1 MQGDRPGATVGIVV
15 GMGNDDRD
23 GMRLKHGHILVPAAG
38 TQQGAGTPVG
48 EFRIAAPKWCN
59 TAWMDEQLEGSKT
72 ALVIVNM
79 QNGVMEYC
87 VHPKK
92 VASRIAELLGRAR
105 DTGTP
110 VYWVQDEREFE
121 RHSTPWRMVAP
132 LEPQDGEHRIF
143 ASYRDAFT
151 GTGLH
156 ASLISQDV
164 GRLVV
169 CGAQSDYSLRTAA
182 GRAAA
187 MGYDV
192 TVVRDAHTTGA
203 ATFEGQSLTGD
214 QIIAHTNAYF
224 ASLDYPNQDFS
235 LVRAAEIAFR
245 AVPADD

>member
-1 MQGDRPGATVGIVV
+1 
-15 GMGNDDRD
+15 
-23 GMRLKHGHILVPAAG
+23 
-38 TQQGAGTPVG
+38 
-48 EFRIAAPKWCN
+48 
-59 TAWMDEQLEGSKT
+59 MDELREGSKT

-79 QNGVMEYC
+79 QQGVMDHC

-92 VASRIAELLGRAR
+92 VVARVADLAARAR

-121 RHSTPWRMVAP
+121 RHSTPWRLAAG
-132 LEPQDGEHRIF
+132 LEAQDGEHRIF
-143 ASYRDAFT
+143 KAYRDAFT

-156 ASLISQDV
+156 ASLIAQDV
-164 GRLVV
+164 GHLVV
-169 CGAQSDYSLRTAA
+169 CGAQSDYALRTAA

-203 ATFEGQSLTGD
+203 ETFEGQTLTGD

-224 ASLDYPNQDFS
+224 ASLDYPNQDFM
-235 LVRAAEIAFR
+235 LKRTDEVVFR
-245 AVPADD
+245 PVAVND

>member
-1 MQGDRPGATVGIVV
+1 
-15 GMGNDDRD
+15 
-23 GMRLKHGHILVPAAG
+23 
-38 TQQGAGTPVG
+38 
-48 EFRIAAPKWCN
+48 
-59 TAWMDEQLEGSKT
+59 MDESLEGTKT
-72 ALVIVNM
+72 ALVIINM

-92 VASRIAELLGRAR
+92 VISRIQDLLARAR

-132 LEPQDGEHRIF
+132 LEPLDGEHRIHK
-143 ASYRDAFT
+143 SYRDAFT

-156 ASLISQDV
+156 ASLIAGDV

-169 CGAQSDYSLRTAA
+169 CGAQSDYSLRTTA

-235 LVRAAEIAFR
+235 LERSDQVGFR
-245 AVPADD
+245 PVVLND

>member
-1 MQGDRPGATVGIVV
+1 
-15 GMGNDDRD
+15 
-23 GMRLKHGHILVPAAG
+23 
-38 TQQGAGTPVG
+38 
-48 EFRIAAPKWCN
+48 
-59 TAWMDEQLEGSKT
+59 MDEHRDGSKT

-79 QNGVMEYC
+79 QQGVMDYC

-92 VASRIAELLGRAR
+92 VVSRIQELLVRAR

-121 RHSTPWRMVAP
+121 RHSLAWKLTAG
-132 LEPQDGEHRIF
+132 LEQQEDEHRIF
-143 ASYRDAFT
+143 KSYRDAFT

-156 ASLISQDV
+156 ASLIAQDV
-164 GRLVV
+164 GRLVI
-169 CGAQSDYSLRTAA
+169 CGAQSDYCLRTAA

-203 ATFEGQSLTGD
+203 ETFEGQSLTGD

-224 ASLDYPNQDFS
+224 AGLDYPNQDF
-235 LVRAAEIAFR
+235 LLMRAAEVTFAP
-245 AVPADD
+245 VTVND